1 MGAEIPRYRR
11 EALDTLSHVREPWLL
26 RWGDDIP
33 LVLNNLAEAVEHAI
47 VVIDTRDRGSGL
59 ELTVGW
65 YR

>member
-1 MGAEIPRYRR
+1 MLE
-11 EALDTLSHVREPWLL
+11 REPWLL
-26 RWGDDIP
+26 RWGGDIP

-59 ELTVGW
+59 KLTAGE